1 MAPVKNPV
9 LSSSQFRLL
18 RTVDESFELMLK
30 AISEAENSIRL
41 EMYIYT
47 ASPIG
52 ERFREA
58 LIQARGRGVFVRILV
73 DSWGSI
79 TLSDQFWDPLRAVGG
94 QFRWFNPLSLDRYGI
109 RNHRKLL
116 VCDDRIAFVG
126 GFNIAAEYQ
135 GDGVTRGWHDLG
147 LQVHGGLAK
156 ELAMSFET
164 LFGLADFQHKRFVR
178 LRKARLQNLIS
189 TQDGQILMTGP
200 GRGKNFLKHALL
212 NDWAKAKSIRLI
224 SAYFLPH
231 RPLRRALAQA
241 ARRGASVQIIL
252 PAKSDVPLS
261 QFASR
266 RFYQSFLRSGIEI
279 YEYQPQILH
288 AKLFVIG
295 DVVYAGSANLDRRS
309 LFINYELMLRL
320 ANPELAAEAHEV
332 FEEDLKHCRKIDAA
346 TWKKSRTFW
355 NKLKENWAFFL
366 LARIDPLIARRQLR
380 NLR

>member
-1 MAPVKNPV
+1 MALAKNPV

-30 AISEAENSIRL
+30 AISEAEQSIRL

-58 LIQARGRGVFVRILV
+58 LIQARERGVFVRVLV
-73 DSWGSI
+73 DAWGSI
-79 TLSDQFWDPLRAVGG
+79 TLSDQFWDPLRAAGG

-126 GFNIAAEYQ
+126 GFNIAVEYQ

-147 LQVHGGLAK
+147 LQVQGSLAK

-178 LRKARLQNLIS
+178 LRKSRWQNIIS
-189 TQDGQILMTGP
+189 TPDGQILVTGP
-200 GRGKNFLKHALL
+200 GRGKNFLKQALL

-224 SAYFLPH
+224 SAYFLPP
-231 RPLRRALAQA
+231 RSLRRALAQA

-261 QFASR
+261 QLASR

-279 YEYQPQILH
+279 HEYQPQILH
-288 AKLFVIG
+288 AKLFVID

-320 ANPELAAEAHEV
+320 PNRELASKAHEM
-332 FEEDLKHCRKIDAA
+332 FQEDLKHCRKIDAA